1 MTPKPTPVT
10 RRTSPEGKDMT
21 RRRLDT
27 DDAGSLDAVAEASQE
42 SFPASDAPSWTLTMG
57 TGPPYR
63 TGTAL
68 SPADDW
74 IDVKWVEARMTLRDA
89 KDTVHNYVAAAALPS
104 GRAHEAR
111 VRRTIGGKV
120 EAEVA
125 LRASPPTTLIIRDD
139 VIGACYLFV
148 QI

>member
-1 MTPKPTPVT
+1 M
-10 RRTSPEGKDMT
+10 
-21 RRRLDT
+21 
-27 DDAGSLDAVAEASQE
+27 
-42 SFPASDAPSWTLTMG
+42 
-57 TGPPYR
+57 
-63 TGTAL
+63 

-89 KDTVHNYVAAAALPS
+89 KGAIRNYIAAAAFPS

-120 EAEVA
+120 ETEEA
-125 LRASPPTTLIIRDD
+125 LRASPPTTLILRDD
-139 VIGACYLFV
+139 AIGACYLFV